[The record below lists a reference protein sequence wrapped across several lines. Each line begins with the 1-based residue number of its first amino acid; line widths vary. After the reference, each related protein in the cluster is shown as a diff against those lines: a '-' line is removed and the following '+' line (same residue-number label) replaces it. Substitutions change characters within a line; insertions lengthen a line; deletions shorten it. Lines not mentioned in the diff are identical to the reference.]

1 MTRPI
6 VRFRR
11 EAAAALEGNWMM
23 SAVATLI
30 LYVVTGAFNVV
41 PVVGPVLYMLVSLPL
56 GYGVKVLFQHVYREG
71 EVDLGMLFDGFRDFG
86 RVFLTRLLVGI
97 YIMLWTL
104 LLIVPGIIKSYSYSM
119 TDYVLRDNPDLAYD
133 AAVRESMRLMDGNKM
148 SLFILDLSFI
158 GWAILCVLTLGI
170 GFLWLVPYMQT
181 AHASFYETI
190 KEESEQARMYC

>member
-6 VRFRR
+6 VRFRQ
-11 EAAAALEGNWMM
+11 EAAAALEGNWTM

-30 LYVVTGAFNVV
+30 LYIITGAFNVV
-41 PVVGPVLYMLVSLPL
+41 PVVGPLLYMLVSLPL
-56 GYGVKVLFQHVYREG
+56 GYGVEILFQNVYRSG
-71 EVDLGMLFDGFRDFG
+71 EVNLGMLFDGFRDFA
-86 RVFLTRLLVGI
+86 RVFLTRLLVAV
-97 YIMLWTL
+97 YIFLWSL
-104 LLIVPGIIKSYSYSM
+104 LLIVPGIIKCYSYSM

-158 GWAILCVLTLGI
+158 GWAILCLLTMGI

-181 AHASFYETI
+181 ARAAFYETI
-190 KEESEQARMYC
+190 KEESEQVQMSC

>member
-6 VRFRR
+6 VEFRR
-11 EAAAALEGNWMM
+11 EAAAALEGNWTM

-30 LYVVTGAFNVV
+30 LYVITGAFNVV
-41 PVVGPVLYMLVSLPL
+41 PVVGPLLYMLVYLPL
-56 GYGVKVLFQHVYREG
+56 GYGINVLFQHIYRDG
-71 EVDLGMLFDGFRDFG
+71 EVNMGILFDGFRDFV
-86 RVFLTRLLVGI
+86 RVFLTRLLVAV
-97 YIMLWTL
+97 YILLWSL

-133 AAVRESMRLMDGNKM
+133 DAVKESMRLMDGNKM

-158 GWAILCVLTLGI
+158 GWAILCLLTMGI

-181 AHASFYETI
+181 AHAAFYEAI
-190 KEESEQARMYC
+190 KEESEQEQMSC

>member
-170 GFLWLVPYMQT
+170 GFLWLVPYVQT

>member
-1 MTRPI
+1 
-6 VRFRR
+6 
-11 EAAAALEGNWMM
+11 M